1 MRNYLIFILVV
12 IIFSSAASYSADS
25 ATSTLKFLPGR
36 QVGRIQTDLIKEA
49 SGMVASRKNPGVL
62 WVHNDSGD
70 SARIYAVSTEGELL
84 RICSI
89 IGGRCR
95 DWEDIAIGPG
105 PDKERDYLYIG
116 DIGDNDARHKSV
128 TIYRVPEPKVDSNS
142 TRSDIQVGPAEAI
155 ELLYPDGS
163 KDAETLIID
172 PVNGDIY
179 IISKRK
185 IFCRVYRA
193 GSEELTER
201 PVRMSLVAILPWAL
215 AVGGDISP
223 DGKYIIVRSLSHA
236 SLWIRQA
243 NQPLRRAFSQKPLN
257 IQLMPEP
264 QGEAICFDAEGK
276 GFFTTSEKAHQPIYY
291 FERSDESNKSDGYLS
306 DLNP

>member
-1 MRNYLIFILVV
+1 MINRIIVFCIV
-12 IIFSSAASYSADS
+12 INLFV
-25 ATSTLKFLPGR
+25 ATSGLSDSGVPAIKYMPGR
-36 QVGRIQTDLIKEA
+36 QVGKVQAELIKEA
-49 SGMVASRKNPGVL
+49 SGIAASRKNPGVL

-70 SARIYAVSTEGELL
+70 SARIYAVSIEGKLL

-105 PDKERDYLYIG
+105 PDKGRDYLYIG
-116 DIGDNDARHKSV
+116 DIGDNKSRYKSII
-128 TIYRVPEPKVDSNS
+128 IYRVPEPKIDPNS
-142 TRSDIQVGPAEAI
+142 EQMNIRIGSAETI
-155 ELLYPDGS
+155 EFVYPDGP
-163 KDAETLIID
+163 KDAETLMVD

-185 IFCRVYRA
+185 VFCRVYRA
-193 GSEELTER
+193 ASDELTQR
-201 PVRMSLVAILPWAL
+201 PVRLSQVAVLHWAL

-236 SLWIRQA
+236 SLWLRQKD
-243 NQPLRRAFSQKPLN
+243 QPLWQAFSQKPLN

-264 QGEAICFDAEGK
+264 QGEAICFDSEGR

-291 FERSDESNKSDGYLS
+291 FTKSNVSK
-306 DLNP
+306 N